1 MNMQKYNKNNI
12 VTIVYSIFAISLP
25 FNFVEYDLFGIS
37 RFEIKITMITFI
49 MLFGTW
55 LIYGQYNKYIYRKN
69 DLIIYYNI

>member
-1 MNMQKYNKNNI
+1 MQKYNKNNI

-49 MLFGTW
+49 ILFITW
-55 LIYGQYNKYIYRKN
+55 IISGQYNKYIYQKN
-69 DLIIYYNI
+69 DFKNFCNTTK